1 MEDGPL
7 QVLTV
12 ATAPYPDQRPCSG
25 GLRRRVGVFQGRRHY
40 LHNFLQS
47 VFSCIDLRDR
57 QGCTVVVGGDGRF
70 FNRTAMEVVVQMAAA
85 NGVGRLIVGCH
96 GLMSTPAVSCAVRK
110 YKAMGGIVLTASHR
124 PGGPQGD
131 FGVKFNSANGG
142 PAQEGVTN
150 KIYQICRTLEEFTIC
165 PGLRVDLGTLGR
177 QEFDLEN
184 KFKPFTVEMVDS
196 VESYANLLRNI
207 FDFAAL
213 KELLSGEHRIRIR
226 VDAMSGVMGPYVRRI
241 LCEELG
247 APAKSAVNCVPLED
261 FGGRRP
267 DPNLTYAADLV
278 DSMQD
283 GRYDLGAAFDGDG
296 DRNMILGRHGVFVT
310 PSDSLA
316 VIAANIFCIPYFQH
330 TGVRGF
336 ARSMP
341 TSAAVDKVAKAT
353 KIDLYETPVGW
364 RFFGNLM
371 DAGRLSLCGEESFGT
386 GGDHIREK
394 DGLWSVLAW
403 LSILATRRQSV
414 DDIVK
419 DHWRKYGRNYYTR
432 YDYKDVDLDAA
443 CELME
448 DLEMLLTDK
457 SFVGQRFAVA
467 DNIYQVEQADNFEY
481 TDPVDSTI
489 TRNQGLRIMFTNGS
503 RIIYRLSG
511 TGGVGATIRVY
522 IDSYE
527 KEDIFQDTQ
536 VMLAPLATIA
546 LKISQLHVRTGRS
559 GPSMIT

>member
-1 MEDGPL
+1 MERDGPL

-12 ATAPYPDQRPCSG
+12 ATAPYPDQRPGPG

-70 FNRTAMEVVVQMAAA
+70 FNRTAMEV
-85 NGVGRLIVGCH
+85 GRLIVGYH
-96 GLMSTPAVSCAVRK
+96 GIMSTPAVSCAVRK
-110 YKAMGGIVLTASHR
+110 YKAMGGIILTASHH

-142 PAQEGVTN
+142 PAQEAVTH
-150 KIYQICRTLEEFTIC
+150 KIYQISRTLEEFTIC

-184 KFKPFTVEMVDS
+184 KFKPFTVELVDP

-226 VDAMSGVMGPYVRRI
+226 VDAMSGGAWGP
-241 LCEELG
+241 G
-247 APAKSAVNCVPLED
+247 QD

-267 DPNLTYAADLV
+267 DPNLTYAAELV

-283 GRYDLGAAFDGDG
+283 GHYDLGAAFDGDG
-296 DRNMILGRHGVFVT
+296 
-310 PSDSLA
+310 
-316 VIAANIFCIPYFQH
+316 H

-341 TSAAVDKVAKAT
+341 TSAALDKVAKAT

-364 RFFGNLM
+364 RFFGSLM

-394 DGLWSVLAW
+394 DGLWSLLAW
-403 LSILATRRQSV
+403 LSILATRGQSV
-414 DDIVK
+414 NDIVK
-419 DHWRKYGRNYYTR
+419 DHWRKFGRNYYTR
-432 YDYKDVDLDAA
+432 YDYEDVDLDAA

-448 DLEMLLTDK
+448 DLEILMMDK
-457 SFVGQRFAVA
+457 SFAGQRFAVA

-511 TGGVGATIRVY
+511 AGSGGAIIRVY

-527 KEDIFQDTQ
+527 REDVFQDTQ

-559 GPSMIT
+559 GPSVIT